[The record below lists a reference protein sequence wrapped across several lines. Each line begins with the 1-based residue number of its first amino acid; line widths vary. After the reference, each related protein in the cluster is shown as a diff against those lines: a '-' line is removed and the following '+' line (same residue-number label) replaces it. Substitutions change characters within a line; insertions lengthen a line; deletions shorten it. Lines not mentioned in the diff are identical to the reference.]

1 MRHSKRTLH
10 SHSNNNNI
18 PWLLLLCLLIASPA
32 TTMAARRSRLDLAE
46 SAQPVAS
53 VANNASTATATKD
66 SNLPIAEQQIAT
78 ATLAE
83 AAAPVVAP
91 VAAPVSTATVSNTV
105 DAAISEDAKR
115 QSESAVG
122 SKTPAVAADLGGGS
136 EAKHAI
142 DNSAFSEAESEQQQV
157 AVNSDAVAELASA
170 ATADVPVAAPAALN
184 STTTIAVASAEKSAA
199 PEHNTDEE
207 DQLPKEQKEFPT
219 EIGDEDI
226 DLLDASSSVGSVSGG
241 HDGNMVEE
249 CDPELIGFEIVTG
262 YVFSAPGKLLN
273 SLPGTLML
281 TDCLEACQS
290 NEACRA
296 VNYETGLC
304 VLFSANADKLP
315 GALTKSQFPV
325 FTIYAQKSCLGIRPC
340 ARAWCVDRVQ
350 GYKLTGYAKRTIPVI
365 SRRDCLELCLG
376 ENEFTCRSANYYR
389 SSNTCELSEMDRI
402 TLAGSGAFQ
411 PHDAVD
417 YLENNCADEPNKLC
431 EFKRL
436 SGRILKTVDSVYQDV
451 GSIDECRDL
460 CLNSPYR
467 CHSYDYG
474 DTGDM
479 VCRLSHH
486 SRATLSDVQDPYL
499 EVPEA
504 ATYELS
510 SCYNVTIECG
520 AGDMIAR
527 IRTSKLFDGKVYAKG
542 SPKSCAV
549 DVKNSLDFEL
559 RMGYQDLE
567 CNVRQSGS
575 GRYMNDVVIQHHD
588 TIVTSSDLGLAVTC
602 QYDLTNKSVS
612 NEVDLGVKGDIEPAL
627 SEEVIVDSPNV
638 IMKITS
644 RDGSDVM
651 RSAEVGDPL
660 ALKFEILDEHSPY
673 EIFVRE
679 LVAMDGTDNAE
690 ITLID
695 SNGCPTDH
703 FIMGAIYKS
712 SLSGKILLSHFDA
725 FKFPSSEVVQFRA
738 LVTPCMPTCEPV
750 QCDQEDIGG
759 EFKSLISYGRR
770 RRSLNVTATFAGTV
784 QSSHEQHTQQQLLA
798 EQERL
803 RSQQQQLRLRTRRET
818 AATTSSKPSQEDMLL
833 VQSIQITDKF
843 GFDKQQQQQQPK
855 STTYDSNETIFISG
869 EAGQGYCVNAIGLI
883 VAVTVFLL
891 AQLAVIAIWTYL
903 HQRRR
908 KQQHYSNEGL
918 SNASSYGS
926 HNGGSTMVTSVP
938 NARSESLC
946 KLYDSGFAGRHGRQF

>member
-1 MRHSKRTLH
+1 S
-10 SHSNNNNI
+10 
-18 PWLLLLCLLIASPA
+18 AS
-32 TTMAARRSRLDLAE
+32 
-46 SAQPVAS
+46 
-53 VANNASTATATKD
+53 ATAGEIGATGAVKPAADAITFENKLLKEEKETPTGIDIHDLEHDD
-66 SNLPIAEQQIAT
+66 S
-78 ATLAE
+78 
-83 AAAPVVAP
+83 
-91 VAAPVSTATVSNTV
+91 SSSTV
-105 DAAISEDAKR
+105 DGIGVDEC
-115 QSESAVG
+115 E
-122 SKTPAVAADLGGGS
+122 TDL
-136 EAKHAI
+136 
-142 DNSAFSEAESEQQQV
+142 V
-157 AVNSDAVAELASA
+157 
-170 ATADVPVAAPAALN
+170 
-184 STTTIAVASAEKSAA
+184 
-199 PEHNTDEE
+199 
-207 DQLPKEQKEFPT
+207 
-219 EIGDEDI
+219 
-226 DLLDASSSVGSVSGG
+226 
-241 HDGNMVEE
+241 
-249 CDPELIGFEIVTG
+249 GFEIITG
-262 YVFSAPGKLLN
+262 YVFSAPGKLLD

-290 NEACRA
+290 NETCHA

-325 FTIYAQKSCLGIRPC
+325 FTIYAQKTCLGVRPC

-350 GYKLTGYAKRTIPVI
+350 GYKLNGHARRSLPVT

-389 SSNTCELSEMDRI
+389 NTNTCELSEMDRI
-402 TLAGSGAFQ
+402 TLAGTSAFQ
-411 PHDAVD
+411 PRDDID
-417 YLENNCADEPNKLC
+417 YLENNCAEEPNKLC

-451 GSIDECRDL
+451 GSIEECRDL

-486 SRATLSDVQDPYL
+486 SRATLADVEDPYL

-504 ATYELS
+504 STYELS

-549 DVKNSLDFEL
+549 DVKTALDFEL

-575 GRYMNDVVIQHHD
+575 GRYVNDVVIQHHD

-602 QYDLTNKSVS
+602 QYDLTNKSVT
-612 NEVDLGVKGDIEPAL
+612 NDVDLDVKGDIEPAL

-660 ALKFEILDEHSPY
+660 ALKFEILDEQSPY

-679 LVAMDGTDNAE
+679 LVAMDGGDNAE

-695 SNGCPTDH
+695 SRGCPTDH
-703 FIMGAIYKS
+703 FIMGPINKS
-712 SLSGKILLSHFDA
+712 SLSGKVLLSHFDA

-750 QCDQEDIGG
+750 QCDQDDFSAEL
-759 EFKSLISYGRR
+759 KSLTSYGRR
-770 RRSLNVTATFAGTV
+770 RRRSLNATETFIGNTR
-784 QSSHEQHTQQQLLA
+784 Q
-798 EQERL
+798 
-803 RSQQQQLRLRTRRET
+803 RSRRET
-818 AATTSSKPSQEDMLL
+818 TKKPSQDDMLL

-843 GFDKQQQQQQPK
+843 GFDKQQQTK
-855 STTYDSNETIFISG
+855 TSAYDTSGETVFISND
-869 EAGQGYCVNAIGLI
+869 ATQGFCVNAIGLI
-883 VAVTVFLL
+883 VATTVFLL
-891 AQLAVIAIWTYL
+891 AQLSVIAIWTYIY
-903 HQRRR
+903 QRRR
-908 KQQHYSNEGL
+908 KQQAYTSDGIGTTSAYGGHT
-918 SNASSYGS
+918 SST
-926 HNGGSTMVTSVP
+926 GSTILPT
-938 NARSESLC
+938 ARTESLC
-946 KLYDSGFAGRHGRQF
+946 KLYESGIAGRHGLQF